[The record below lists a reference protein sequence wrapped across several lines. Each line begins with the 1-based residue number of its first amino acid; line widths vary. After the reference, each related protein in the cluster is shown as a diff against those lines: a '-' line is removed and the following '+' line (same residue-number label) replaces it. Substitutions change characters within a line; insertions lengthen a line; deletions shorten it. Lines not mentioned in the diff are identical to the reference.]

1 MYPRASF
8 PLRYHSLYAK
18 VKGNEFK
25 NKKVLMEYIHK
36 AKSEQAREKNL
47 VAQVRNMN
55 EGMKEWRRTK
65 RREEKRLTQ
74 TEMSIVQRES
84 DTKRKEERDAVDL

>member
-1 MYPRASF
+1 MVESF
-8 PLRYHSLYAK
+8 SFVNRYHSLYAK

-47 VAQVRNMN
+47 VSQA
-55 EGMKEWRRTK
+55 EARRDK
-65 RREEKRLTQ
+65 AKQKKARKD
-74 TEMSIVQRES
+74 
-84 DTKRKEERDAVDL
+84 DTKQ